1 MPRAVRHTVY
11 PRYPIVETLILGR
24 DVGYVVDEKE
34 ETLDSPWDIGV
45 WLITLAHIVLCHTR
59 FGKNTKMLRN

>member
-1 MPRAVRHTVY
+1 M
-11 PRYPIVETLILGR
+11 GR